1 MELYLCSAYGPSWF
15 VVGWTLLAP
24 FIGAKTGWK
33 KTDLWLIKEAKIVHV
48 IKQIWN
54 KRIDQNPLSALT
66 SLGQFQGK
74 NQY

>member
-1 MELYLCSAYGPSWF
+1 
-15 VVGWTLLAP
+15 
-24 FIGAKTGWK
+24 
-33 KTDLWLIKEAKIVHV
+33 LIKEAKIVHV